1 MGKNRRNNRRR
12 GGRKMKKILLR
23 LPEKTH
29 EELKELAAQR
39 GKTVTRLI
47 QTAIEEWLERENGGE
62 NE

>member
-1 MGKNRRNNRRR
+1 
-12 GGRKMKKILLR
+12 MKKILLR